1 MEKARPAAA
10 DGNPAASLA
19 DRDGWIWQEGKL
31 VAWREATVHV
41 LAHGLHYGTAVFEG
55 VRAYSTDDGP
65 AVFRLA
71 EHTDR
76 LLNSAKILGM
86 PVEYDRQQLMDA
98 QRQVVRANGL
108 DAAYIRPL
116 IYLGPESLGIDI
128 ARNRSHAVIAAWA
141 WGTYLGEEGLERG
154 IRVRTSSFWRHHPAA
169 TMCRGKI
176 SGNYVNSV
184 LAHSEAVADGY
195 DEALQLD
202 TSGYVSEGSGENLF
216 LVFDGRLVTPALD
229 TPLAGI
235 TRQTILELAAEEGI
249 ECIQRRVTRDDLYIA
264 DEAFFTGTA
273 AEVTPVR
280 EIDRRRVGAGSRGPV
295 TERLQR
301 RFFDCVSGR
310 DGRHAD
316 WLTAVGS
323 G

>member
-1 MEKARPAAA
+1 MAEKQGAR
-10 DGNPAASLA
+10 AASLA
-19 DRDGWIWQEGKL
+19 DRDGWIWQDGKL

-55 VRAYSTDDGP
+55 VRAYATEKGP
-65 AVFRLA
+65 AVFRLG

-86 PVEYDRQQLMDA
+86 PVSFDRQQLLDA
-98 QRQVVRANGL
+98 QCEVVRANGL
-108 DAAYIRPL
+108 EAAYIRPL
-116 IYLGPESLGIDI
+116 IYFGPESLGIDI
-128 ARNRSHAVIAAWA
+128 AKNRSHAVVAAWA

-154 IRVRTSSFWRHHPAA
+154 IRVKTSSFWRHHPAV

-184 LAHSEAVADGY
+184 LAHSEAVADGF
-195 DEALQLD
+195 DEAIQLD

-216 LVFDGRLVTPALD
+216 LVFAGRLVTPALD

-249 ECIQRRVTRDDLYIA
+249 ECDQRRVTRDDLYIA

-273 AEVTPVR
+273 AEVTPIR
-280 EIDRRRVGAGSRGPV
+280 EVDRRQIGGGRRGPL
-295 TERLQR
+295 TERLQK
-301 RFFDCVSGR
+301 RFFNCVSGR
-310 DGRHAD
+310 DDRHSG
-316 WLTAVGS
+316 WLTAVG
-323 G
+323 GN